1 MLANSVMERPLGVEL
16 LEAAPVEPVPSL
28 PEAMETARRLTAVLD
43 DEIEL
48 LRGLDL
54 AELRELSEE
63 KARLTEIW
71 ASQSAGLQ
79 GDRGFAESIEPRLR
93 DEFLD
98 VVEALQRTAQAN
110 AGALRAA
117 LDAHDRLF
125 RAIASAAQE
134 QRGGKA
140 AAGYA
145 AGGQRPAP
153 RPLATVGVAF
163 DRSL

>member
-16 LEAAPVEPVPSL
+16 LEPLPAEPLPSL
-28 PEAMETARRLTAVLD
+28 PEAMETARRLTAVLG

-48 LRGLDL
+48 LRSLDL
-54 AELRELSEE
+54 AELRDLSEE
-63 KARLTEIW
+63 KARLTETW

-79 GDRGFAESIEPRLR
+79 ADRGFAETVEPRLR
-93 DEFLD
+93 DEFLE
-98 VVEALQRTAQAN
+98 VVETLQRTAQAN

-134 QRGGKA
+134 QRGSQA
-140 AAGYA
+140 ASGYA

-153 RPLATVGVAF
+153 QPLATIGVAF